1 MTPKAGDIIAQAP
14 TSKTVARGRGG
25 ACRLGFSAALAL
37 FALAPIM
44 RAWAQTVPE
53 NQPSVGTPFTAADA
67 AEVKTLKEKL
77 SDKASDGQRVDNC
90 RVPPDRRGSMPRPD
104 CPPDPTTASKTA
116 GGAR

>member
-14 TSKTVARGRGG
+14 TTKTVARGRGR

-37 FALAPIM
+37 FALAAIM